1 MKNTFFLISFLL
13 FTFFSVAQNNNFDK
27 RLLSKFSEDELNQMQ
42 RKSPNTYAYW
52 NFYAANAFQIM
63 DLPNEK
69 TNAHEIK
76 GTVRIDDINDV
87 NILALHYVPLPKDY
101 QYYRIEDT
109 KKLLVI
115 NFQNQ

>member
-1 MKNTFFLISFLL
+1 
-13 FTFFSVAQNNNFDK
+13 
-27 RLLSKFSEDELNQMQ
+27 MQ
-42 RKSPNTYAYW
+42 RKSPNTFAYW
-52 NFYAANAFQIM
+52 NFYAANAYQIM

-76 GTVRIDDINDV
+76 GTVRIDDMNDI

-101 QYYRIEDT
+101 QYYRIDGT

-115 NFQNQ
+115 LSDEQIREKFSKSMK